1 MADNAQAG
9 ELQFACAS
17 GLEALRAAAPGLDA
31 LLAGAAADATR
42 PSFFASSNWLIPW
55 ASHCCEGAQ
64 VFLFTAALPDGEL
77 VAALPMALQPVRLGG
92 TETTALTILG
102 WPVTDNFELPARS
115 AADRAALLRWAW
127 QHARRKIAG
136 WSCWMLREIDE
147 QGPTAQAVQ
156 QLVAAGELTRPEV
169 FPAGVTPVLDLE
181 AFHAEDGDPRTKKQ
195 VYRITKFR
203 RKLARA
209 GEVEVPF
216 WRVRPDELEQVW
228 QNAVSIESRSWKGE
242 DGDATALQGGAEA
255 TMLREV
261 WERVVPA
268 EQLACCEVHLDGQP
282 LASHWGFVDGDR
294 FLSFH
299 MAYDNEY
306 RSYGLGS
313 VMLEDMVQHGREIGL
328 RWIDASRGNT
338 AGTHILGQY
347 GGPIRQQ
354 VQLVLP
360 RRSLSGL
367 WVRMRC
373 KARQAKARRAEAEA
387 AAAGKA

>member
-1 MADNAQAG
+1 MKEKRHDKRLETQKTMGNLAVQLAVMIGLALIY
-9 ELQFACAS
+9 LQVGC
-17 GLEALRAAAPGLDA
+17 
-31 LLAGAAADATR
+31 
-42 PSFFASSNWLIPW
+42 W
-55 ASHCCEGAQ
+55 
-64 VFLFTAALPDGEL
+64 
-77 VAALPMALQPVRLGG
+77 ALQ
-92 TETTALTILG
+92 
-102 WPVTDNFELPARS
+102 W
-115 AADRAALLRWAW
+115 
-127 QHARRKIAG
+127 
-136 WSCWMLREIDE
+136 
-147 QGPTAQAVQ
+147 
-156 QLVAAGELTRPEV
+156 
-169 FPAGVTPVLDLE
+169 
-181 AFHAEDGDPRTKKQ
+181 
-195 VYRITKFR
+195 
-203 RKLARA
+203 
-209 GEVEVPF
+209 
-216 WRVRPDELEQVW
+216 
-228 QNAVSIESRSWKGE
+228 
-242 DGDATALQGGAEA
+242 LQGGAEA